1 MKTPLLDGRSSRI
14 TLQCTDTGGVR
25 ELEPFGIQP
34 SLLLNLN
41 CPVSNKQGL
50 INIWKVSEFGH
61 CYASMPLQQAIFIQ
75 QAKFVLRGIKHVTSF
90 YGCTSLADLHFL
102 TSGIFHLGN
111 LSKKVRYSNWW
122 CDTFLRHLYD
132 RIILKTIY
140 FIYWI

>member
-1 MKTPLLDGRSSRI
+1 MKTPPLDGRSSKI
-14 TLQCTDTGGVR
+14 TLQCTDTGGAR

-75 QAKFVLRGIKHVTSF
+75 QAKFVLRGIKHVISF

-102 TSGIFHLGN
+102 ASGIFHLGN
-111 LSKKVRYSNWW
+111 LSKKVRYSNW
-122 CDTFLRHLYD
+122 
-132 RIILKTIY
+132 
-140 FIYWI
+140 